1 MKYVADIKYLLNIFY
16 VNRFPSLMIFY
27 HFYIKNTEMDP
38 GKYKKMVSR
47 KQVSIKNL
55 IFKLELSKMLRK

>member
-1 MKYVADIKYLLNIFY
+1 MKYIADIKYLLNIFY
-16 VNRFPSLMIFY
+16 VNRFPSLMIY
-27 HFYIKNTEMDP
+27 HFYIKNTEMHL